1 MFGDSP
7 LLFSFFG
14 RAKPQ
19 KAAWQREGM
28 RVHCIS
34 STASGSRAKIYA
46 KRGGGQEKRR
56 GGVHIASLAVVPG
69 IKLTSIALS
78 SLAVQRNKPLMS
90 WSFACLMVIN
100 ALAAGHGQKPPV
112 AAILLHT
119 CTWTNPWLHGVGEFL
134 WNSSDQMWMLMLAA
148 HCTNS
153 PAYFNEGDDG

>member
-7 LLFSFFG
+7 LLFSFFE

-112 AAILLHT
+112 AAICSPSHVHLNQPMAPRCRRISMELFRPDVDADACSPLHK
-119 CTWTNPWLHGVGEFL
+119 
-134 WNSSDQMWMLMLAA
+134 
-148 HCTNS
+148 
-153 PAYFNEGDDG
+153 